1 VVERRRYHRPQTP
14 DEGLAARRNLG
25 GGRARGD
32 RGHRDEAGKVVS
44 QQSTILDDMR
54 DLMAEQ
60 QSALTNA
67 RVERD
72 EERSASQRCRDE
84 LKRLKR
90 VMVDMLS
97 GRVGDPEQ
105 EDEPRDDD

>member
-1 VVERRRYHRPQTP
+1 MKDWLPVVISVVVALAGTGGIVFGALRY
-14 DEGLAARRNLG
+14 N
-25 GGRARGD
+25 
-32 RGHRDEAGKVVS
+32 RDEAGKVVS